1 MNFSIIDLKD
11 VLSTFKAN
19 PDPNKPSF
27 IIRYEHQ
34 NTNRVI
40 FQTFCFKF
48 SEMDE
53 LVNKINDGLY
63 FKSIVLVSQYLK
75 SKGNAPSKARVQFKK
90 KQKKVFSITSTE
102 LKAKVLKSD
111 KIKITEF
118 IPNTLLET
126 LIKSS
131 DDSNLFEG
139 IFKCKLVP
147 PFITYSSY
155 FLSDENMFEFT
166 RFVYKVFS
174 FISKIVFFATESSH
188 FHFHKPR
195 LELFLKY
202 LEKKKRRIERL
213 LESVFFVKNKHK
225 NSGFYRKA

>member
-1 MNFSIIDLKD
+1 
-11 VLSTFKAN
+11 
-19 PDPNKPSF
+19 
-27 IIRYEHQ
+27 
-34 NTNRVI
+34 
-40 FQTFCFKF
+40 
-48 SEMDE
+48 
-53 LVNKINDGLY
+53 
-63 FKSIVLVSQYLK
+63 
-75 SKGNAPSKARVQFKK
+75 
-90 KQKKVFSITSTE
+90 
-102 LKAKVLKSD
+102 VLKSD

-155 FLSDENMFEFT
+155 FLSDENMFEFA